1 MNWNFIDLLLI
12 LLVLLS
18 VLQGWH
24 RGFIL
29 GLLDLVRWVGS
40 LLIGLRYYQS
50 VARVLEPHVGLKQ
63 YWVLPLAFILVAGFA
78 SIFIHLI
85 GYLLL
90 RRIPKKVHK
99 RPTNRILGILP
110 GFINGIISAAIA
122 ASILLALPLPD
133 SVGVPARESAIANR
147 LAVVSETLD
156 AKLSPI
162 FNEAVRQTLNMLTVP
177 SEPESNETVQ
187 LPYKVTNTK
196 PRPDLE
202 AEMLQLVNRERA
214 RAGLA
219 PLAPDAELTEVGR
232 KHSADMFARG
242 YFSHSTPEG
251 KSPFDRMQE
260 AGITFRAAGEN
271 LALAPTLQ
279 IAHTGLMNSPGHRAN
294 ILQRAFGRVGIGIMD
309 GGARGIM
316 ISQEFRN

>member
-1 MNWNFIDLLLI
+1 MSWNFIDLLLV

-18 VLQGWH
+18 VLQGWY

-40 LLIGLRYYQS
+40 LLIGLRYYQWL
-50 VARVLEPHVGLKQ
+50 ARVLEPHVGLKQ
-63 YWVLPLAFILVAGFA
+63 YWVLPLAFILVVSFA
-78 SIFIHLI
+78 SILIHLV

-90 RRIPKKVHK
+90 RRIPKRVHE
-99 RPTNRILGILP
+99 RSTNRILGILP
-110 GFINGIISAAIA
+110 GFVNGIIAAAIA
-122 ASILLALPLPD
+122 APILLALPLPD
-133 SVGVPARESAIANR
+133 SLRGPARESVVANH

-202 AEMLQLVNRERA
+202 IEMLQLVNRERA
-214 RAGLA
+214 AAGLA
-219 PLAPDAELTEVGR
+219 PLAPDPQLTEVGR
-232 KHSADMFARG
+232 EHSADMFARG
-242 YFSHSTPEG
+242 YFSHYTPEG
-251 KSPFDRMQE
+251 KSPFDRMQQ
-260 AGITFRAAGEN
+260 AGVTFRAAGEN

-294 ILQRAFGRVGIGIMD
+294 ILQRQFGRVGIGIMD
-309 GGARGIM
+309 GGVRGIM

>member
-1 MNWNFIDLLLI
+1 MSWNFIDLLLV

-40 LLIGLRYYQS
+40 LLIGLRYYQQ

-63 YWVLPLAFILVAGFA
+63 YWVLPLAFILVVSFA
-78 SIFIHLI
+78 SILIHLV

-90 RRIPKKVHK
+90 RRIPKQVHK
-99 RPTNRILGILP
+99 RQTNRILGILP
-110 GFINGIISAAIA
+110 GFVNGIIAAAIA
-122 ASILLALPLPD
+122 APILLALPLPD
-133 SVGVPARESAIANR
+133 SVRVPARESVVANH
-147 LAVVSETLD
+147 LAVVSEILD

-187 LPYKVTNTK
+187 LPYKVTSTK

-202 AEMLQLVNRERA
+202 IEMLQLVNRERA
-214 RAGLA
+214 AAGLA
-219 PLAPDAELTEVGR
+219 PLAPDPQLTEVGR
-232 KHSADMFARG
+232 QHSADMFARG
-242 YFSHSTPEG
+242 YFSHYTPEG

-294 ILQRAFGRVGIGIMD
+294 ILQKQFGRVGIGIMD
-309 GGARGIM
+309 GGVRGIM